1 MFKNTFTYTMLL
13 LFAMT
18 ALFPSCEVTELES
31 IDSIEFE
38 KEYEIEIFSDG
49 RIGEVGATE
58 LDPSAPPPPPG
69 DPRGPVR
76 SLRRCYNL
84 VFPVTIALA
93 DSTTITASSFEE
105 LATAIR
111 EWLAANPDPEQT
123 PTVVFPLDV
132 ELDNGTTLTINNLRE
147 LGAVLVRCVSRSIQ
161 RHHRRH
167 YVDCYDVLFPVTI
180 GFPDGTTE
188 VVDSSS
194 ALRQILADWTESN
207 PDATQRPALVFP
219 FDVMLEDGS
228 VITITSE
235 EERRRLRLEC
245 HRRNR
250 RMPHRGEGD
259 ITDNNCYT
267 LVYPVV
273 INFPDESTAEYGDR
287 ESLMAG
293 IIEWRDGNPDS
304 EDHPQL
310 ALPYSVELMDGTIVS
325 IEDRADINRLRSHC
339 RGSRR
344 NVGNRCF
351 RVVFPLT
358 VELPDQSM
366 AEVNSKRELYELY
379 REWMMN
385 NPDAEGRPSIAF
397 PYSIEFTDGTVVVV
411 ESRRDLL
418 EAAWSCRRS
427 RRPGRGRPFFN
438 RNICYELVFPITIA
452 YPDETSEEVASRED
466 ARAALEAWWEANPN
480 EEEDPM
486 IAFPYDIKLRNG
498 DVVSIENEEDQEE
511 YRRRCRRW

>member
-18 ALFPSCEVTELES
+18 ALLFSCEVTELES
-31 IDSIEFE
+31 FDSNELEKEFE
-38 KEYEIEIFSDG
+38 LEIFADG
-49 RIGEVGATE
+49 RIGEAGSAE
-58 LDPSAPPPPPG
+58 LDPLAPPPPG
-69 DPRGPVR
+69 DPRGPVG

-105 LATAIR
+105 LAMAIR
-111 EWLAANPDPEQT
+111 EWLTENPDPEQT

-132 ELDNGTTLTINNLRE
+132 ELDNGTTLAINNLRE
-147 LGAVLVRCVSRSIQ
+147 LGAVLVRCVSRSVR

-167 YVDCYDVLFPVTI
+167 YIDCYDVLFPVTV

-194 ALRQILADWTESN
+194 ALRQILADWADNN
-207 PDATQRPALVFP
+207 PEAAERPALVFP
-219 FDVMLEDGS
+219 YDVVLEDGS

-235 EERRRLRLEC
+235 EELRQLRLEC
-245 HRRNR
+245 HHRNR
-250 RMPHRGEGD
+250 RRSHDRDGD
-259 ITDNNCYT
+259 ITDNNCYS

-273 INFPDESTAEYGDR
+273 VNFPDESTAEYADR
-287 ESLMAG
+287 EALMTGVA
-293 IIEWRDGNPDS
+293 EWHSANPES
-304 EDHPQL
+304 EDRPQL
-310 ALPYSVELMDGTIVS
+310 ALPYSAELMDGTIVS
-325 IEDRADINRLRSHC
+325 IEGRSDINRLRSHC

-358 VELPDQSM
+358 VEFPDEST
-366 AEVNSKRELYELY
+366 AEVGSKRELYELY
-379 REWMMN
+379 KDWMMN
-385 NPDAEGRPSIAF
+385 NPEAEGRPGIAF

-411 ESRRDLL
+411 ENRRDLL

-427 RRPGRGRPFFN
+427 RRPGHGRPYFN
-438 RNICYELVFPITIA
+438 RNICYELVFPVTIA
-452 YPDETSEEVASRED
+452 FPDETSVEVGNREE
-466 ARAALEAWWEANPN
+466 ARAELEAWWETNPN

-486 IAFPYDIKLRNG
+486 LAFPYDIKLRNG
-498 DVVSIENEEDQEE
+498 DIVTIEDEEDRAE